1 MKTTSLKSTRRIENK
16 KKKMAALWEISRLNE
31 YDRNLK
37 KKQMSDAENL
47 KLDLIGIEVGPK
59 PKRLR
64 KDSDPSTANIETPPL
79 IGETGPSGKIKLSG
93 EEFASLKKQ
102 LREQTIKMRQHPNF
116 RLRDIGDNASLKVDT
131 ENRIPLFLSDIQ
143 HLILYSQIG
152 VHAPYSPARWCCLEK
167 YNRLL
172 NTNILII
179 ENLSLYHYS
188 SYENNFPFLSSKFQ
202 HELEVL
208 APPSYRGDIIKE
220 ISMVPITNTQ
230 MKKFINEYGSLESAV
245 TKSEDL
251 FDTVKNLFP
260 IEESILK
267 SDNEYQN
274 ALPPSDKFPRTH
286 LLLSGW
292 ELVEENYP
300 LPIKGLMQHKYA
312 GYVLTKDKY
321 KEVTPFSP
329 MFGVDCEMC
338 RTSTGDLE
346 LTRISIVDEKLNVF
360 YETLV
365 KPDNKIVDYLTRFS
379 GITPKIM
386 KNVTKRLK
394 DVQEEL
400 RKKLPPNAILVGQSL
415 SNDMHALKM
424 MHPYIIDTSIIFN
437 ITGDRT
443 RKTRLQTLAREF
455 LSEKIQESRKGH
467 CSTED
472 SSASM
477 KLAQLK
483 LKKSICF
490 GDAVLGG
497 IENEF
502 RTYAELGSR
511 NYATSML
518 KQVTKLDKSASV
530 TALEDICS
538 TYKYYVDKGTEGQEH
553 NKIKFYQE
561 KTNGDVI
568 KKFCKSVLQQSLN
581 IAHIKIPENQLLTN
595 ITQTFKTVDQWV
607 QDIYNH
613 TAAPGLCIVLFGGQ
627 KEGGN
632 GGCFIQ
638 VKGNY

>member
-1 MKTTSLKSTRRIENK
+1 MKTTSSKSTQRIENK
-16 KKKMAALWEISRLNE
+16 KKKMAALWEISKLNE
-31 YDRNLK
+31 YDRALK
-37 KKQMSDAENL
+37 KKQMSDVETA
-47 KLDLIGIEVGPK
+47 KIEVIDTEVEPK

-64 KDSDPSTANIETPPL
+64 TEIDILTEDNCEKSLLGE
-79 IGETGPSGKIKLSG
+79 IGRSGKIKLSG
-93 EEFASLKKQ
+93 EEFTELKKR
-102 LREQTIKMRQHPNF
+102 LRERTKKMRQHPNF
-116 RLRDIGDNASLKVDT
+116 RLREIGDNASMKMDA

-172 NTNILII
+172 NTNILVV
-179 ENLSLYHYS
+179 ENLSLYHYN
-188 SYENNFPFLSSKFQ
+188 SYESQFPFLSSKFQ

-208 APPSYRGDIIKE
+208 APSSYRGDIVRE
-220 ISMVPITNTQ
+220 ISMVPITGTQ
-230 MKKFINEYGSLESAV
+230 MKKFINEYGTLESAV

-251 FDTVKNLFP
+251 FDTVRNLFP
-260 IEESILK
+260 IEETVLK
-267 SDNEYQN
+267 TDSDYQN
-274 ALPPSDKFPRTH
+274 ELPSSDKFPRTH

-292 ELVEENYP
+292 QLVEENFP
-300 LPIKGLMQHKYA
+300 LPIKGLMEHKYA

-321 KEVTPFSP
+321 KEVTQFSP

-365 KPDNKIVDYLTRFS
+365 KPENKIVDYLTRFS

-394 DVQEEL
+394 DVQDEL
-400 RKKLPPNAILVGQSL
+400 RKKLPADAILVGQSL

-490 GDAVLGG
+490 GDAVMGG
-497 IENEF
+497 IQNEF
-502 RTYAELGSR
+502 RTYPELGNR

-518 KQVTKLDKSASV
+518 KQVTRLDKSASL
-530 TALEDICS
+530 TALDDLCAK
-538 TYKYYVDKGTEGQEH
+538 YKYYVDKGSENKQQD
-553 NKIKFYQE
+553 KIKFYPE
-561 KTNGDVI
+561 KSNKDVV
-568 KKFCKSVLQQSLN
+568 KKFCGSLLHQSLN
-581 IAHIKIPENQLLTN
+581 IAHIRIPETQLLTN
-595 ITQTFKTVDQWV
+595 ITHTFETVDKWV
-607 QDIYNH
+607 QDIYTH

-627 KEGGN
+627 KDGGN
-632 GGCFIQ
+632 AGCFIQ